1 MIYFQSQGAAERNE
15 CKFNLHIWPVMLLFL
30 FLWSQRYKTVL
41 MDVPLAK
48 PIQQLSLM
56 CEAHSLPAQGAGT
69 SFNNNSHLTVVWT
82 KSRTGGGAEASTS
95 GINGTTSCHRS
106 AKQFYSRGDS
116 LTLIALTQ
124 CCQQAQLS
132 LGSSPAVNN
141 PSCF

>member
-69 SFNNNSHLTVVWT
+69 SFNNKFSSH
-82 KSRTGGGAEASTS
+82 GGVNQEQ
-95 GINGTTSCHRS
+95 NWRR
-106 AKQFYSRGDS
+106 SRGFN
-116 LTLIALTQ
+116 IWY
-124 CCQQAQLS
+124 
-132 LGSSPAVNN
+132 
-141 PSCF
+141 